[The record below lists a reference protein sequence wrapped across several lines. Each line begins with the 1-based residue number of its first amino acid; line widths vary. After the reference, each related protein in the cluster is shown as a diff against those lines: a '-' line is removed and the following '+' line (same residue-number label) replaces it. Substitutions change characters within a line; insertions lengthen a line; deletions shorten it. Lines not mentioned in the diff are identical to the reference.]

1 MLFIDRPDGR
11 RLRQDHALNAVMPY
25 MMPGRNQSA
34 VYYGRDID
42 LENALRHVR
51 AKNQAAEDAA
61 DGAEERF
68 SLFGLVLAAVV
79 RTIALKP
86 QLNRFIHG
94 RSLYQRNGIVLSF
107 IVKQK
112 LTEEAPE
119 GSAKIFFE
127 PQDGLETVSR
137 KVNEAIAYVRRMGEG
152 GEGEKIA
159 KAAHAVPGGKALLIG
174 AYRLLDRLNLAPWA
188 LLKTD
193 PLYASAYFA
202 NLGSLGLDA
211 PYHHLYEWGNAS
223 FFIVMGKLQQDD
235 GRRGRFGPGHHFVNF
250 KVTLD
255 ERIADGLYFARAAS
269 IFSRLL
275 ARPELLELE
284 LDQARTLL
292 LGEGEGAQAGSLA

>member
-11 RLRQDHALNAVMPY
+11 RLHQDHALNAVMPY

-61 DGAEERF
+61 GEAEERY

-94 RSLYQRNGIVLSF
+94 RSLYQRNRIVLSF

-159 KAAHAVPGGKALLIG
+159 KVAHAVPGGKALLIG

-223 FFIVMGKLQQDD
+223 FFIVMGKLLQDD

-275 ARPELLELE
+275 AKPELLEVE

-292 LGEGEGAQAGSLA
+292 LGEGEGA